1 MHLSPLRI
9 TKIKKTEYAKYWQFL
24 KRVIQSLYSQYLPKR
39 NEVTCSQKGL
49 MFLNVHGSCIYCS
62 PN

>member
-24 KRVIQSLYSQYLPKR
+24 KKNDPVILLPGICPREMKPRVHRKA
-39 NEVTCSQKGL
+39 
-49 MFLNVHGSCIYCS
+49 
-62 PN
+62 